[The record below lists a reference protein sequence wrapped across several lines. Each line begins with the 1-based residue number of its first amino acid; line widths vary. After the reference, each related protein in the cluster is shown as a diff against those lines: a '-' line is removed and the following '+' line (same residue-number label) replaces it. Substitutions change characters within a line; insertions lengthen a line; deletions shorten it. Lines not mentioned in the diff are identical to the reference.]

1 MIAISGV
8 AAAIAT
14 AEALK
19 KTNTAGTVV
28 LLGTPAEEVC
38 SIEGGGKPKM
48 LQLGA
53 WKDADASIMCHPA
66 PATVSAFTSTAVAS
80 CKVEYFG
87 APAHAAASPWEGKN
101 TLDAL
106 TLAHTA
112 IGLLRQQLL
121 PSDRIHG
128 KVEESGKVANII
140 PEYSYATYIV
150 RSPHPKR
157 VVELKAKVG
166 KMFQGRCNGHRY

>member
-1 MIAISGV
+1 MYCSEIDALPSVGHACGHHLIAISGV

-38 SIEGGGKPKM
+38 SVEGGGKPKM
-48 LQLGA
+48 LHLGA

-80 CKVEYFG
+80 CKVEFYG
-87 APAHAAASPWEGKN
+87 APAHAAASPWEGKE
-101 TLDAL
+101 
-106 TLAHTA
+106 HTGRA
-112 IGLLRQQLL
+112 DPGSHCDWP
-121 PSDRIHG
+121 PS
-128 KVEESGKVANII
+128 
-140 PEYSYATYIV
+140 ATTAAV
-150 RSPHPKR
+150 
-157 VVELKAKVG
+157 
-166 KMFQGRCNGHRY
+166 